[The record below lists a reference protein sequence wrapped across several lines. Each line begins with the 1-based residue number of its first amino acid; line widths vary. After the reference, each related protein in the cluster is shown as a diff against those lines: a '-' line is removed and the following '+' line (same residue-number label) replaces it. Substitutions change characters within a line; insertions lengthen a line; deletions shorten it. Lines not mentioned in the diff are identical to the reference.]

1 MADHTVLGFDLY
13 DLILFVAVFL
23 LTIAVARICYS
34 LVRRTLDLKAGKK
47 VSKIT
52 ANFVQ
57 YVVLSVGVGYGVL
70 SVLKL
75 DMAALAASLGLVGIA
90 VAFSSQQIIQ
100 NFVAGFLVS
109 MERRI
114 QLEDWIQITDAP
126 NNQPSRVVD
135 MALTRTIL
143 RDLSGRITIVPNSLL
158 VTSRVVNYTQS
169 GFVMANVPF
178 PMPPDTD
185 RKVVEEVIKKVLEEH
200 QKVLPNVQ
208 GEERTALQTALN
220 IPKLKRLLDNKVD
233 LVQFRPQVL
242 VQEVSSQRTILS
254 IRFWIR
260 QVQYRD
266 QIVSEVLTEV
276 LDRLEK
282 LGIKPN

>member
-1 MADHTVLGFDLY
+1 MADHTVFGIDLF
-13 DLILFVAVFL
+13 DLILFIAVFL
-23 LTIAVARICYS
+23 LTIALARVSYT
-34 LVRRTLDLKAGKK
+34 LVRRSLDLKAGKK
-47 VSKIT
+47 TSKIT

-57 YVVLSVGVGYGVL
+57 YVVLSIGIGYGIL

-75 DMAALAASLGLVGIA
+75 DMAALAASLGLVGIV
-90 VAFSSQQIIQ
+90 VAFSSQQVIQ

-109 MERRI
+109 VERRI
-114 QLEDWIQITDAP
+114 QLEDWIEITDSP
-126 NNQPSRVVD
+126 INQPSRVVD

-143 RDLSGRITIVPNSLL
+143 RDQSGRINIVPNSLL

-169 GFVMANVPF
+169 GFVMVNIPF
-178 PMPPDTD
+178 PLPLNTD
-185 RKVVEEVIKKVLEEH
+185 RKVVEEVIRKVLEEH
-200 QKVLPNVQ
+200 RKVLPNVQ
-208 GEERTALQTALN
+208 GEEWTALQTALM
-220 IPKLKRLLDNKVD
+220 IPKLKRILDNKVD
-233 LVQFRPQVL
+233 LAQFRPQIL
-242 VQEVSSQRTILS
+242 VQEITVLRTILS
-254 IRFWIR
+254 VRFWIR